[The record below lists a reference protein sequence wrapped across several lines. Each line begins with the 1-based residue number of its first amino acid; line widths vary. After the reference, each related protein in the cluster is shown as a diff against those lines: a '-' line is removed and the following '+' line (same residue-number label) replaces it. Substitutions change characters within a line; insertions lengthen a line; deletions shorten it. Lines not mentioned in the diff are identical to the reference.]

1 MSDIAWPEPTVGQR
15 TNREMADIS
24 EKVLRKKLELH
35 LARYRTRTPDW
46 DAFTDARLPGY
57 RRAQLRYVGSGA
69 SGKED
74 ENIIPP
80 YNFTLTIMYVPVGE
94 GNAPH
99 AHEVEEVFFI
109 LKGHL
114 TVFLEDDQGNRVGET
129 LGPWDCISCP
139 PNVVHGYQ
147 NSGLEP
153 VFLQVM
159 LGKPHPALMGYADPE
174 LRKRRDEHLKVPV
187 RGNE

>member
-1 MSDIAWPEPTVGQR
+1 MVDT
-15 TNREMADIS
+15 S
-24 EKVLRKKLELH
+24 EEVLRKKLELH
-35 LARYRTRTPDW
+35 LARHRTRAPDW

-99 AHEVEEVFFI
+99 VHEVEEVFFI
-109 LKGHL
+109 LKGYL
-114 TVFLEDDQGNRVGET
+114 TVFWEDDHGNRVEET
-129 LGPWDCISCP
+129 LAPWDCISCP
-139 PNVVHGYQ
+139 PNVAHRYR
-147 NSGLEP
+147 NNGLEP

-159 LGKPHPALMGYADPE
+159 LGKPRPALMGYTDPE
-174 LRKRRDEHLKVPV
+174 LQKRRDEHLRDPIE
-187 RGNE
+187 GSE

>member
-1 MSDIAWPEPTVGQR
+1 MVKR
-15 TNREMADIS
+15 L
-24 EKVLRKKLELH
+24 EKVSHKNLKVH
-35 LARYRTRTPDW
+35 LARYRTRTADW

-69 SGKED
+69 SGKKD
-74 ENIIPP
+74 ENIIPA
-80 YNFTLTIMYVPVGE
+80 YNFTLAIMYVPVGE

-99 AHEVEEVFFI
+99 IHEVEEVFFV

-114 TVFLEDDQGNRVGET
+114 TVFLEDGHGNRVEER

-139 PNVVHGYQ
+139 PNVAHGYQ
-147 NSGLEP
+147 NNGLEP

-159 LGKPHPALMGYADPE
+159 LGNPRSTLIGYTDPE
-174 LRKRRDEHLKVPV
+174 LQNRRDEHLRSNETERD
-187 RGNE
+187 RGMK

>member
-1 MSDIAWPEPTVGQR
+1 MSNIVLPEPIVGQR
-15 TNREMADIS
+15 TNRQMADTS

-35 LARYRTRTPDW
+35 LARYRTRAPDW
-46 DAFTDARLPGY
+46 DAFTDAQLPGY

-99 AHEVEEVFFI
+99 THEVEEVFFV

-114 TVFLEDDQGNRVGET
+114 AFFLEDDQGNRVEET

-147 NSGLEP
+147 NNGLEP

-159 LGKPHPALMGYADPE
+159 LGKPRPALMGYADSE

-187 RGNE
+187 KKNE